1 MSKIKSKT
9 LNYCQISK
17 KKDLRSILNLGYL
30 PPVNSYHLIG
40 NLNQEET
47 FFPCELFYSPSSSLF
62 QLNTIVNKE
71 VLFPSSYP
79 YTSSTTKILR
89 ENFSDL
95 YHECERLFN
104 INKNDLVVDIGS
116 NDGNLLSNF
125 NPHCRVLGI
134 TPENI
139 GKIAIERG
147 IETIIDYFN
156 PNSAKK
162 IKNKYGKA
170 KFIFATNVFAH
181 IDNIKQILREITKL
195 LTPDGIFVS
204 ESHYFLDLIKT
215 CQFDTIYHEHMRYYT
230 LTTLDK
236 LFKSFDLKIIYVKKI
251 KTHGGSIRVY
261 ASKKN
266 YKLKNNSV
274 EKIMKI
280 EKNELSKKNLSLF
293 KKKVVKAKL
302 ENVKLLSA
310 LMKKNKIIYGISAP
324 SRATTLINYFGL
336 NEDIIKSILEIKG
349 SHKIGKYVPGTKIPI
364 YEETKA
370 QLNKADYLY
379 LFSWHIAPELINN
392 IKKNGYKGKFI
403 VPLPFPK
410 II

>member
-1 MSKIKSKT
+1 MKSKT

-17 KKDLRSILNLGYL
+17 KKDLLSILNLGYL
-30 PPVNSYHLIG
+30 PPVNGYNIIG
-40 NLNQEET
+40 KKNKEDT

-71 VLFPSSYP
+71 VLFPNSYP

-95 YHECERLFN
+95 YQECERLFG
-104 INKNDLVVDIGS
+104 INKNDLAIDIGS

-125 NPHCRVLGI
+125 NQSCRVLGI
-134 TPENI
+134 TPESI
-139 GKIAIERG
+139 GKIAIDRG
-147 IETIIDYFN
+147 IDTIIDYFN
-156 PNSAKK
+156 TESAKK
-162 IKNKYGKA
+162 IKKKYGNS

-204 ESHYFLDLIKT
+204 ESHYFIDLIKT
-215 CQFDTIYHEHMRYYT
+215 SQFDTIYHEHMRYYT
-230 LTTLDK
+230 LTALNK
-236 LFKSFDLKIIYVKKI
+236 LFNSFGLKIIYVKKI

-266 YKLKNNSV
+266 YKFKNNNFQRLL
-274 EKIMKI
+274 KI
-280 EKNELSKKNLSLF
+280 EKNKLSKKNLIQF
-293 KKKVVKAKL
+293 KNNVVKAKL
-302 ENVKLLSA
+302 NN
-310 LMKKNKIIYGISAP
+310 MKMLTGIINKNKTIYGISAP

-336 NEDIIKSILEIKG
+336 NEDIIKCVLEIKG
-349 SHKIGKYVPGTKIPI
+349 SHKIGKCIPGTKIPI
-364 YEETKA
+364 LEESIKK
-370 QLNKADYLY
+370 LKNADYLY
-379 LFSWHIAPELINN
+379 LFSWHISKDLIKS
-392 IKKNGYKGKFI
+392 IKSKGYSGKFI
-403 VPLPFPK
+403 VPLPSPR